1 MLLLA
6 CPICRA
12 PLTLVSATLVCAQG
26 HTFDVSR
33 EGYINLFP
41 AHHRQSRS
49 PGDDERMVAARRRF
63 LDAGHFAPLRAELAA
78 ALTAACERGIGN
90 AVDLGCGEGY
100 FTGVVASVASNTYG
114 IDVSK
119 AAIRAAARRY
129 PSTTFVVASS
139 RRLPLV
145 DGSFDAATAILAPID
160 PEVVRV
166 LANGGVVVRVSPGP
180 DHLRALRDLAYS
192 EVRSHRRA
200 TTQLDGVEH
209 LREQLVRFTF
219 DTDRNARADLIAMT
233 PMRHRTR
240 EDQRERALAPEYLT
254 IEAGFWIDVFRKR
267 H

>member
-1 MLLLA
+1 VQLLA

-12 PLTLVSATLVCAQG
+12 PLTRASAVLVCAQR
-26 HTFDVSR
+26 HTFDVAH
-33 EGYINLFP
+33 EGYVNLFP

-63 LDAGHFAPLRAELAA
+63 LDAGHFAPLRVELVAT
-78 ALTAACERGIGN
+78 LTQACERDIGS

-100 FTGVVASVASNTYG
+100 FTDAVASVASNTYG

-145 DGSFDAATAILAPID
+145 DGSFDAATAILAPVD
-160 PEVVRV
+160 PDVLRV
-166 LANGGVVVRVSPGP
+166 LADDGVVVRVSPGP
-180 DHLRALRDLAYS
+180 DHLRALRDLTYS
-192 EVRSHRRA
+192 QARSHRRA
-200 TTQLDGVEH
+200 VTQLPGVEH
-209 LREQLVRFTF
+209 VSERLVRFTF

-233 PMRHRTR
+233 PMLHRTR
-240 EDQRERALAPEYLT
+240 EDQRERALAPERLT
-254 IEAGFWIDVFRKR
+254 IEAGFWIDVFKR

>member
-1 MLLLA
+1 VQLLA

-12 PLTLVSATLVCAQG
+12 PLTRASAVLVCAQR
-26 HTFDVSR
+26 HTFDVAR
-33 EGYINLFP
+33 EGYVNLFP
-41 AHHRQSRS
+41 AHHRQSRR

-63 LDAGHFAPLRAELAA
+63 LDAGHFAPLRVELVAT
-78 ALTAACERGIGN
+78 LTQACERDIGS

-100 FTGVVASVASNTYG
+100 FTDAVASVASNTYG

-129 PSTTFVVASS
+129 PSTTFAVASS

-160 PEVVRV
+160 PDVLRV
-166 LANGGVVVRVSPGP
+166 LANDGVVVRVSPGP

-192 EVRSHRRA
+192 QARSHRRA
-200 TTQLDGVEH
+200 MTQLPGVEH
-209 LREQLVRFTF
+209 VSERRVRFTF

-233 PMRHRTR
+233 PMLHRTR
-240 EDQRERALAPEYLT
+240 EDQRERALAPERLT
-254 IEAGFWIDVFRKR
+254 IEAGFWIDVFKR

>member
-1 MLLLA
+1 VQLLA

-12 PLTLVSATLVCAQG
+12 PLTRASAVLVCAQR
-26 HTFDVSR
+26 HTFDVAR
-33 EGYINLFP
+33 EGYVNLFP
-41 AHHRQSRS
+41 AHHRQSRR

-63 LDAGHFAPLRAELAA
+63 LDAGHFAPLRVELVAT
-78 ALTAACERGIGN
+78 LTQACERDIGS

-100 FTGVVASVASNTYG
+100 FTDAVASVASNTYG

-129 PSTTFVVASS
+129 PSTTFAVASS

-160 PEVVRV
+160 PDVLRV
-166 LANGGVVVRVSPGP
+166 LANDGVVVRVSPGP

-192 EVRSHRRA
+192 QARSHRRA
-200 TTQLDGVEH
+200 MTQLPGVEH
-209 LREQLVRFTF
+209 VSERRVRFTF

-233 PMRHRTR
+233 PMLHRTR
-240 EDQRERALAPEYLT
+240 EDQRERALAPERLT

>member
-1 MLLLA
+1 VRLLA

-12 PLTLVSATLVCAQG
+12 PLSREPAALVCAQR
-26 HTFDVSR
+26 HTFDVAR
-33 EGYINLFP
+33 EGYVNLFP

-63 LDAGHFAPLRAELAA
+63 LDAGHFAPLCGELAST
-78 ALTAACERGIGN
+78 LTGACERGIAN

-100 FTGVVASVASNTYG
+100 FTDAVASVASNSYG

-129 PSTTFVVASS
+129 PSATFVVASS
-139 RRLPLV
+139 RRLPLL

-160 PEVVRV
+160 PDVVRV

-192 EVRSHRRA
+192 ETRSHRRA
-200 TTQLDGVEH
+200 TTQLAGVEH
-209 LREQLVRFTF
+209 VSERLVRFTF

-233 PMRHRTR
+233 PMLHRTR
-240 EDQRERALAPEYLT
+240 EDQRERALAPERLT

>member
-1 MLLLA
+1 VQLLA

-12 PLTLVSATLVCAQG
+12 PLTRTSSTLICAQR
-26 HTFDVSR
+26 HTFDVAR
-33 EGYINLFP
+33 EGYVNLFP

-78 ALTAACERGIGN
+78 TLTTACARGITN

-100 FTGVVASVASNTYG
+100 FTDAVASVCVHTYG

-119 AAIRAAARRY
+119 AAIRAAAKRY

-145 DGSFDAATAILAPID
+145 DGAFDAATAILAPID
-160 PEVVRV
+160 PDVVRV
-166 LANGGVVVRVSPGP
+166 LANSGVVARVSPGP

-192 EVRSHRRA
+192 QARSHRRA
-200 TTQLDGVEH
+200 TTQLPGVEH
-209 LREQLVRFTF
+209 ESERLVRFTF

-233 PMRHRTR
+233 PILHRTR
-240 EDQRERALAPEYLT
+240 EDQRERALAPERLT

>member
-1 MLLLA
+1 VQLLA

-12 PLTLVSATLVCAQG
+12 PLTRASAVLVCAQR
-26 HTFDVSR
+26 HTFDVAR
-33 EGYINLFP
+33 EGYVNLFP
-41 AHHRQSRS
+41 AHHRQSRR

-63 LDAGHFAPLRAELAA
+63 LDAGHFAPLRIELVAT
-78 ALTAACERGIGN
+78 LTRACERDIGS

-100 FTGVVASVASNTYG
+100 FTDAVASVASNTYG

-129 PSTTFVVASS
+129 PSTTFAVASS

-160 PEVVRV
+160 PDVLRV
-166 LANGGVVVRVSPGP
+166 LANDGVVVRVSPGP
-180 DHLRALRDLAYS
+180 DHLRALRDLTYS
-192 EVRSHRRA
+192 QARSHRRA
-200 TTQLDGVEH
+200 MTQLPGVEH
-209 LREQLVRFTF
+209 VSERLVRFTF
-219 DTDRNARADLIAMT
+219 DTDRNARADLMAMT
-233 PMRHRTR
+233 PMLHRTR
-240 EDQRERALAPEYLT
+240 EDQRERALAPERLT

>member
-1 MLLLA
+1 MQLLV

-12 PLTLVSATLVCAQG
+12 PLKRASATFVCAQR
-26 HTFDVSR
+26 HTFDVAR
-33 EGYINLFP
+33 EGYVNLFP

-63 LDAGHFAPLRAELAA
+63 LDAGHFAPLRVELAA
-78 ALTAACERGIGN
+78 VLTACSIVN

-100 FTGVVASVASNTYG
+100 FTDAVASVASNTYG

-129 PSTTFVVASS
+129 PSATFVVASS
-139 RRLPLV
+139 RRLPLI
-145 DGSFDAATAILAPID
+145 DGSFGAATAILAPID
-160 PEVVRV
+160 PDVARV
-166 LANGGVVVRVSPGP
+166 LANDGVVVRVSPGP

-192 EVRSHRRA
+192 ETRSHRRA
-200 TTQLDGVEH
+200 PTQLPGVEH
-209 LREQLVRFTF
+209 TSERLIRFTF

-233 PMRHRTR
+233 PMLHRTR
-240 EDQRERALAPEYLT
+240 EDQRARALAPEHLT
-254 IEAGFWIDVFRKR
+254 VEAGFWIDVFRKR